1 MTIHQLLIR
10 IQYLINQLKCQRKD
24 QLRIIMILNSLPRSN
39 CFNERF
45 IQFITTLAVIQTY
58 IREGIIILLKLV
70 IFAMD
75 QKNIKTNNLNYQL
88 DQQDQGWSPS
98 LIHPCAGLRVWACLE
113 SSRYIFCTEKET
125 SRHYFLSKIRVGRHL
140 GSFCRT

>member
-1 MTIHQLLIR
+1 MCVLNFPHPFYIPPTSLVILR
-10 IQYLINQLKCQRKD
+10 VKC
-24 QLRIIMILNSLPRSN
+24 IPVIA
-39 CFNERF
+39 

-88 DQQDQGWSPS
+88 DQQD
-98 LIHPCAGLRVWACLE
+98 
-113 SSRYIFCTEKET
+113 
-125 SRHYFLSKIRVGRHL
+125 
-140 GSFCRT
+140 

>member
-1 MTIHQLLIR
+1 MMNSFYIGSTGRGVQDI
-10 IQYLINQLKCQRKD
+10 
-24 QLRIIMILNSLPRSN
+24 IIMGWHIIIIIIEQ
-39 CFNERF
+39 ERTF

-88 DQQDQGWSPS
+88 DQQD
-98 LIHPCAGLRVWACLE
+98 
-113 SSRYIFCTEKET
+113 
-125 SRHYFLSKIRVGRHL
+125 
-140 GSFCRT
+140 